1 MLNLFRNNR
10 SSKAA
15 AGPSGLRV
23 PLAPD
28 RRVRAQ
34 PRYKAAAWLFFLQ
47 MEKTLGRFHRVLN
60 LPGLQDS
67 LAGSP
72 SGSATVISLPWTGGN
87 QKQARAC
94 PVGDREFRACL
105 DDEGRLLKPQELRLA
120 VYKGGVEPSLRKVV
134 WKHIL
139 NVYPEGLTG
148 RERLAYMRRKS
159 DQYFELRAAW
169 KAVVENPA
177 FSGDI
182 QSVSNMVRKDVLR
195 TDRSHPFYEGADD
208 NTNVV
213 SLFNLL
219 TTFALNHPSL
229 SYCQGMSD
237 LASPLLVVM
246 RDEPHAYVCFCA
258 LMRRLGPNFDVDGE
272 AMTLKFKHL
281 SDLVEHYDSAFFRY
295 LEKCGA
301 QDLLF
306 CYRWLLLELK
316 REFSFDDALR
326 MLEVQWSSLPPMPP
340 DGELPL
346 FERPYQMDDVLPR
359 GLLSTNGCASTQ
371 SSVHVFFTQSPL
383 SAASPTASAE
393 CVDVTANVD
402 DDDEGVLKPLT
413 TSVRQELSTEL
424 ISVRRQPCAETWSD
438 GRGDSADKCVPD
450 AENMPKQNKTSE
462 GSMLQNGGASSSGA
476 CTEESGAVPRTNVAS
491 SAKMARR
498 RYSADI
504 KLPRPQEL
512 GGGNPFMMF
521 LCLAILTQHRDVIMR
536 KGMDYNEL
544 AMHFDKL
551 VRQHDLQSV
560 LQRARALYAK
570 YLSLGWGEPLEEH
583 PYV

>member
-10 SSKAA
+10 GGNAA
-15 AGPSGLRV
+15 AGPSSLRV

-34 PRYKAAAWLFFLQ
+34 PRYKAAAWLLFLQ

-60 LPGLQDS
+60 LPGLQDFPAS
-67 LAGSP
+67 SPGGSP
-72 SGSATVISLPWTGGN
+72 AVISLPWTGH
-87 QKQARAC
+87 KQEAAC
-94 PVGDREFRACL
+94 PLGDREFRACL
-105 DDEGRLLKPQELRLA
+105 DDEGRLLKPLELRLA

-159 DQYFELRAAW
+159 DQYLQLRSAW
-169 KAVVENPA
+169 KALVENPG

-182 QSVSNMVRKDVLR
+182 QLVSNMVRKDAFR

-208 NTNVV
+208 NANVV

-246 RDEPHAYVCFCA
+246 RDEPQAYVCFCA
-258 LMRRLGPNFDVDGE
+258 LMRRLGPNFNADGE

-281 SDLVEHYDSAFFRY
+281 SDLVEHFDSAFFRY
-295 LEKCGA
+295 LEKFGA
-301 QDLLF
+301 HDLLF

-316 REFSFDDALR
+316 REFAFDDALR

-346 FERPYQMDDVLPR
+346 YERPYHMEGALPCT
-359 GLLSTNGCASTQ
+359 LLSTHADSSSQGKVHVICRPSPPPAAEASPSAST
-371 SSVHVFFTQSPL
+371 VCGDG
-383 SAASPTASAE
+383 SANGDKDE
-393 CVDVTANVD
+393 QDVC
-402 DDDEGVLKPLT
+402 KPVN
-413 TSVRQELSTEL
+413 TSVTQELSTDL
-424 ISVRRQPCAETWSD
+424 NSTSRRLGTWCD
-438 GRGDSADKCVPD
+438 GHGDSAGKH
-450 AENMPKQNKTSE
+450 TSDTE
-462 GSMLQNGGASSSGA
+462 DPLKPNSTGDEHHAFQEGGASSSGV
-476 CTEESGAVPRTNVAS
+476 CTPESGAIPRANAS
-491 SAKMARR
+491 SFAKKARR
-498 RYSADI
+498 RCAANMR
-504 KLPRPQEL
+504 LPRPQEL

-536 KGMDYNEL
+536 EGMDYNEL
-544 AMHFDKL
+544 AVHFDKL
-551 VRQHDLQSV
+551 VRQHDLTSV
-560 LQRARALYAK
+560 LQRARAFYSE
-570 YLSLGWGEPLEEH
+570 YLRLGWDEPWE
-583 PYV
+583 

>member
-10 SSKAA
+10 GSKAA
-15 AGPSGLRV
+15 AAPTGIRV

-60 LPGLQDS
+60 LPSFDS
-67 LAGSP
+67 PAGSP
-72 SGSATVISLPWTGGN
+72 GGFSAVISLPWTGGS
-87 QKQARAC
+87 QKQATEC

-120 VYKGGVEPSLRKVV
+120 VYKGGVEPSLRKVI

-159 DQYFELRAAW
+159 DQYVELRTTW
-169 KAVVENPA
+169 KAVVENSA

-182 QSVSNMVRKDVLR
+182 QYVINMVRKDVLR
-195 TDRSHPFYEGADD
+195 TDRSHPFYEGEDD
-208 NTNVV
+208 NRNVV

-281 SDLVEHYDSAFFRY
+281 SDLVQYYDSTFFRY
-295 LEKCGA
+295 LQKCGA
-301 QDLLF
+301 HDLLF

-316 REFSFDDALR
+316 REFSFDDALH

-359 GLLSTNGCASTQ
+359 GPLSTNACASSQNSAHVILLKSQQPAVRMTT
-371 SSVHVFFTQSPL
+371 SSKFV
-383 SAASPTASAE
+383 
-393 CVDVTANVD
+393 NVLTD
-402 DDDEGVLKPLT
+402 GDDEDHGVSKPLIT
-413 TSVRQELSTEL
+413 PVRQELSAEL
-424 ISVRRQPCAETWSD
+424 FSTRRKPCAKTRSD
-438 GRGDSADKCVPD
+438 GCGDSADKCVPEVGGFVQ
-450 AENMPKQNKTSE
+450 AEDSRRPRVA
-462 GSMLQNGGASSSGA
+462 GSWRIFQRCLHGGLLRCAA
-476 CTEESGAVPRTNVAS
+476 NE
-491 SAKMARR
+491 
-498 RYSADI
+498 
-504 KLPRPQEL
+504 
-512 GGGNPFMMF
+512 
-521 LCLAILTQHRDVIMR
+521 CLEFR
-536 KGMDYNEL
+536 
-544 AMHFDKL
+544 
-551 VRQHDLQSV
+551 
-560 LQRARALYAK
+560 
-570 YLSLGWGEPLEEH
+570 
-583 PYV
+583 

>member
-1 MLNLFRNNR
+1 MLNLFRSNR
-10 SSKAA
+10 GSKAA
-15 AGPSGLRV
+15 AAPTGIRV

-47 MEKTLGRFHRVLN
+47 MEKTLSRFHRVLN
-60 LPGLQDS
+60 LPSFDS
-67 LAGSP
+67 PAGSP
-72 SGSATVISLPWTGGN
+72 GGFSAVISLPWTGGS
-87 QKQARAC
+87 QKQATEC

-120 VYKGGVEPSLRKVV
+120 VYKGGVEPSLRKVI

-159 DQYFELRAAW
+159 DQYIELRTAW
-169 KAVVENPA
+169 KAFVENPA

-182 QSVSNMVRKDVLR
+182 QSVINMVRKDVLR
-195 TDRSHPFYEGADD
+195 TDRSHPFYEGEDD
-208 NTNVV
+208 NRNVV

-246 RDEPHAYVCFCA
+246 RDESHAYVCFCA

-281 SDLVEHYDSAFFRY
+281 SDLVQYYDSTFFRY
-295 LEKCGA
+295 LQKCGA
-301 QDLLF
+301 HDLLF

-316 REFSFDDALR
+316 REFSFDDALH

-346 FERPYQMDDVLPR
+346 FERPYEMDDVVPR
-359 GLLSTNGCASTQ
+359 GPLSTNACASSQNSAHVILLKSQQPGVPMTT
-371 SSVHVFFTQSPL
+371 SSKFV
-383 SAASPTASAE
+383 
-393 CVDVTANVD
+393 NVLTD
-402 DDDEGVLKPLT
+402 GDDEDQGVFKPLIT
-413 TSVRQELSTEL
+413 PVRQELSTKL
-424 ISVRRQPCAETWSD
+424 ISTRWEPCAKTRSD
-438 GRGDSADKCVPD
+438 GCGDSADKCVPEVGDLSKKKIRDDPVLQD
-450 AENMPKQNKTSE
+450 A
-462 GSMLQNGGASSSGA
+462 GASSSGA
-476 CTEESGAVPRTNVAS
+476 CTEDSCAVPRTNVS
-491 SAKMARR
+491 NSARITWR
-498 RYSADI
+498 RYSANM

-551 VRQHDLQSV
+551 VRQQDLQSV

-570 YLSLGWGEPLEEH
+570 YLSLGWGEPLEEN
-583 PYV
+583 PRV

>member
-10 SSKAA
+10 GGKAA
-15 AGPSGLRV
+15 AAPSGLRV

-34 PRYKAAAWLFFLQ
+34 SRYKAAAWLFFLQ

-60 LPGLQDS
+60 LPGFQDCPLS
-67 LAGSP
+67 SP
-72 SGSATVISLPWTGGN
+72 SGSSTVISLPWTGSS
-87 QKQARAC
+87 QKEATAC
-94 PVGDREFRACL
+94 PLGDREFRACL
-105 DDEGRLLKPQELRLA
+105 DNEGRLLKPQELRLEI
-120 VYKGGVEPSLRKVV
+120 YKGGVEPSLRK
-134 WKHIL
+134 
-139 NVYPEGLTG
+139 
-148 RERLAYMRRKS
+148 
-159 DQYFELRAAW
+159 
-169 KAVVENPA
+169 
-177 FSGDI
+177 
-182 QSVSNMVRKDVLR
+182 
-195 TDRSHPFYEGADD
+195 GADD
-208 NTNVV
+208 NVNVV

-258 LMRRLGPNFDVDGE
+258 LMRRLGPSFDADGE

-281 SDLVEHYDSAFFRY
+281 SDLVEHFDSAFFRY

-340 DGELPL
+340 DGELSL
-346 FERPYQMDDVLPR
+346 FERPYQVDDVLP
-359 GLLSTNGCASTQ
+359 CAPQVTHSCT
-371 SSVHVFFTQSPL
+371 SSQAKAHVVPRQSPPT
-383 SAASPTASAE
+383 AASVMTLAE
-393 CVDVTANVD
+393 DVDGTANGD
-402 DDDEGVLKPLT
+402 DHKHGARKPVI
-413 TSVRQELSTEL
+413 TSATQEQSTEL
-424 ISVRRQPCAETWSD
+424 IGMNQRSRADTWSD
-438 GRGDSADKCVPD
+438 GRGDNACKCDPY
-450 AENMPKQNKTSE
+450 AEDQPKLNRVSE
-462 GSMLQNGGASSSGA
+462 DHIFDDHGVSSSGA
-476 CTEESGAVPRTNVAS
+476 SMEDSGAVPRTNVSIA
-491 SAKMARR
+491 AKKWRR
-498 RYSADI
+498 RHSANVH
-504 KLPRPQEL
+504 LPRPQEL

-551 VRQHDLQSV
+551 VRRHDLQSV

-570 YLSLGWGEPLEEH
+570 YLSFGWDEPLEQH
-583 PYV
+583 PRV